1 MKNEGLHYKRLPR
14 FVVRWKGSNRK
25 KVLEF
30 CKGAAKIEGNSVFI
44 DTTEAKKGDYIIKYI
59 INKRENFLTAN
70 QYELKCLRRMRKNE
84 KSRRYPVDIHSLN
97 VWARYLLKKN
107 EKTWIKLL

>member
-14 FVVRWKGSNRK
+14 CVVRWKGSNRK

-30 CKGAAKIEGNSVFI
+30 CKGAARIEGNSVFI
-44 DTTEAKKGDYIIKYI
+44 DTTEAKKGEYI
-59 INKRENFLTAN
+59 INRKEWIRTAN

-84 KSRRYPVDIHSLN
+84 KSRRYPIDIHSLRI
-97 VWARYLLKKN
+97 WANWLLKKN